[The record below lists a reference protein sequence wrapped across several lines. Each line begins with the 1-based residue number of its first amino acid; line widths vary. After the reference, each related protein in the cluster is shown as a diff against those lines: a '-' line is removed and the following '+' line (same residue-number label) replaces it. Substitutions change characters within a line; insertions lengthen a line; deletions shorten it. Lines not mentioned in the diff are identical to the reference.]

1 MKHGWMVF
9 RCSLVNLNKNNV
21 ALETLLLTSNF
32 PIEGVLVA
40 RNQKLILAKV
50 LVFTHRIRFGGQ
62 KMQIWTL
69 RINTPPTLG
78 AFSPYN
84 DKGGD
89 GLKYGS
95 ILT

>member
-40 RNQKLILAKV
+40 RNQKLI
-50 LVFTHRIRFGGQ
+50 
-62 KMQIWTL
+62 
-69 RINTPPTLG
+69 
-78 AFSPYN
+78 
-84 DKGGD
+84 
-89 GLKYGS
+89 
-95 ILT
+95 